1 MENAGLD
8 RRGLIHSK
16 PSLFDVALGGND
28 FVEVLQVG
36 RPAQEM
42 RVVFDTGSGNLV
54 LPAAECLDIHI
65 GHMAV
70 AGCCA
75 TFHVSQV

>member
-1 MENAGLD
+1 MQFSA
-8 RRGLIHSK
+8 
-16 PSLFDVALGGND
+16 SLFDVELGENH

-54 LPAAECLDIHI
+54 LPAAECLDIHL
-65 GHMAV
+65 GHMA
-70 AGCCA
+70 
-75 TFHVSQV
+75 FPKMLRDVSCGPQV

>member
-1 MENAGLD
+1 MFGMENAGLAL
-8 RRGLIHSK
+8 GLIHSK
-16 PSLFDVALGGND
+16 LSFVQHFLDSLFQRMFMFEVELGGSH

-54 LPAAECLDIHI
+54 LPAAECLDITHI
-65 GHMAV
+65 
-70 AGCCA
+70 
-75 TFHVSQV
+75 